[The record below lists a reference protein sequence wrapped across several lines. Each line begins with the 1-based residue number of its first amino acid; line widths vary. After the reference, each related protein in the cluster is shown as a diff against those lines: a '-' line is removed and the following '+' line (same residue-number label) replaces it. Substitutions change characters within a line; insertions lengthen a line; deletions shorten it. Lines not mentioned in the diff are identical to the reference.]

1 MKDLPITSST
11 VNLLVNVESI
21 PIPLADSIGGKSP
34 ACIGCST
41 LLGL

>member
-21 PIPLADSIGGKSP
+21 PIPLADRIGRSEERRVGKE
-34 ACIGCST
+34 C
-41 LLGL
+41 